1 MRPLIHDRLA
11 GKTIQ
16 AVLTNGHELIM
27 QCTTGEEVV
36 IGWTTDGPIFLRQ
49 DVKLVLPDARTSG
62 LGNDVLVSTKP
73 VTRINLDDLFRG
85 Y

>member
-16 AVLTNGHELIM
+16 AVLTNGRDLIL

-36 IGWTTDGPIFLRQ
+36 IGWGIDGPVFLRQ
-49 DVKLVLPDARTSG
+49 DVRIVLPTTATAGVEGRLMMPGSEQAIT
-62 LGNDVLVSTKP
+62 
-73 VTRINLDDLFRG
+73 LDELFRG
-85 Y
+85 H